1 MKRRAWTREEASR
14 ELASLDASWYRALE
28 AQRARRALDGAG
40 SPLVDQATTAHPQ
53 PTPPAAATLP
63 VTVITHDFVRQDNYS
78 WLRDEYRTDP
88 DVLEYLKVRDDAPGP
103 QQAKR
108 LFLAVSC
115 GVVHYIHCH
124 TTQAQYFLCPHALC
138 RQRQN
143 TMATL

>member
-88 DVLEYLKVRDDAPGP
+88 DVLEYLKTE
-103 QQAKR
+103 AKYYGDS
-108 LFLAVSC
+108 LMSEVPLGSKIA
-115 GVVHYIHCH
+115 
-124 TTQAQYFLCPHALC
+124 HALGYLMPPSVPDMPY
-138 RQRQN
+138 RDR
-143 TMATL
+143 